1 MRSTRKAQSRID
13 ALDLAAIWPCCAQ
26 VAGPS
31 LPPLEPTE
39 PCRRLPPDQEDR
51 HGIW

>member
-1 MRSTRKAQSRID
+1 MRSTGKTRSRID

-31 LPPLEPTE
+31 LPPLDATGST
-39 PCRRLPPDQEDR
+39 RLVSLDEEDGR
-51 HGIW
+51 GIW

>member
-1 MRSTRKAQSRID
+1 MRWSRRNRSRVD

-31 LPPLEPTE
+31 LPPFQATE
-39 PCRRLPPDQEDR
+39 SHRVPPDEEDD